1 MVAKRLDCGETW
13 SSNRTASSSVILPGL
28 EAWVQAVPSEHA
40 DAGGDIHYLSACPRC
55 EVCRVALADV
65 SGHGNQVAALGE
77 NLRQLML
84 QYLSALQQLGLMRDL
99 NRSARSALGSVHYA
113 TLVAMGWHAQ
123 RGLLVVTNAGHPP
136 PMWYQSAR
144 GEWSWLEIDRARANS
159 KTAGTPLGLL
169 DEVDYE
175 RQVVKLRPG
184 DLVVLYSD
192 GLSEATNAAGAEIG
206 RDGLME
212 TARGVDSH
220 SAAAF
225 GEQLMAGVSQ
235 FRQGVEPGDDQ
246 TLIVLRA
253 DGV

>member
-1 MVAKRLDCGETW
+1 MFTLEQGRLAFARERREFLRRGAGLAAAGW
-13 SSNRTASSSVILPGL
+13 LLPAAANFQSVL
-28 EAWVQAVPSEHA
+28 ANQA
-40 DAGGDIHYLSACPRC
+40 
-55 EVCRVALADV
+55 
-65 SGHGNQVAALGE
+65 
-77 NLRQLML
+77 
-84 QYLSALQQLGLMRDL
+84 
-99 NRSARSALGSVHYA
+99 
-113 TLVAMGWHAQ
+113 
-123 RGLLVVTNAGHPP
+123 
-136 PMWYQSAR
+136 AR
-144 GEWSWLEIDRARANS
+144 GEWSWLEIDRERAKS

-192 GLSEATNAAGAEIG
+192 GLSEATNVAGAEIG
-206 RDGLME
+206 RDGLMDI
-212 TARGVDSH
+212 ASGVDSH

-253 DGV
+253 E